1 MISKNK
7 LQSFISKYYIG
18 QFNQAKWRIK
28 NNEVKVYVGSHGLA
42 ANVNMKNFPLE
53 DGDIAV
59 FDSNKLQKLVA
70 VTSGDLLLSLEKQG
84 QLNTKLKISDAN
96 FELDYSLADPL
107 IIPKIDWYKDLD
119 WEMELDVSRE
129 DIDSLIKAKNALSE
143 YDTLLIRAVKNL
155 DGETVCEFVFGD
167 NTNFSSKVTYQ
178 IEGNVNDVFVN
189 AHVPFDSN
197 VLKEILNV
205 NKDSDNTKFYLSS
218 KGLAKWTFSDEDT
231 SSIYYMTRNEQINN

>member
-1 MISKNK
+1 
-7 LQSFISKYYIG
+7 
-18 QFNQAKWRIK
+18 
-28 NNEVKVYVGSHGLA
+28 
-42 ANVNMKNFPLE
+42 
-53 DGDIAV
+53 
-59 FDSNKLQKLVA
+59 
-70 VTSGDLLLSLEKQG
+70 
-84 QLNTKLKISDAN
+84 
-96 FELDYSLADPL
+96 
-107 IIPKIDWYKDLD
+107 
-119 WEMELDVSRE
+119 MELDVSRE

-143 YDTLLIRAVKNL
+143 YNTLLIRAVKNL

-189 AHVPFDSN
+189 AHIPFDSN

-205 NKDSDNTKFYLSS
+205 NKNSDNTKFYLSS

>member
-18 QFNQAKWRIK
+18 QFNQAKWRIE

-84 QLNTKLKISDAN
+84 ALNTKLKISG
-96 FELDYSLADPL
+96 S
-107 IIPKIDWYKDLD
+107 
-119 WEMELDVSRE
+119 
-129 DIDSLIKAKNALSE
+129 AKE
-143 YDTLLIRAVKNL
+143 
-155 DGETVCEFVFGD
+155 
-167 NTNFSSKVTYQ
+167 
-178 IEGNVNDVFVN
+178 
-189 AHVPFDSN
+189 
-197 VLKEILNV
+197 
-205 NKDSDNTKFYLSS
+205 
-218 KGLAKWTFSDEDT
+218 
-231 SSIYYMTRNEQINN
+231 

>member
-18 QFNQAKWRIK
+18 QFNQAKWRID

-189 AHVPFDSN
+189 AHIPFDSN

-205 NKDSDNTKFYLSS
+205 NKDSENTKFYLSS
-218 KGLAKWTFSDEDT
+218 KGLAKLTFDNEEM
-231 SSIYYMTRNEQINN
+231 SSIYYITRNEQIN

>member
-18 QFNQAKWRIK
+18 QFNQAKWRIE

-84 QLNTKLKISDAN
+84 ALNTKLKISDAN

-119 WEMELDVSRE
+119 WEKIS
-129 DIDSLIKAKNALSE
+129 KNPA
-143 YDTLLIRAVKNL
+143 NW
-155 DGETVCEFVFGD
+155 
-167 NTNFSSKVTYQ
+167 TY
-178 IEGNVNDVFVN
+178 
-189 AHVPFDSN
+189 
-197 VLKEILNV
+197 
-205 NKDSDNTKFYLSS
+205 
-218 KGLAKWTFSDEDT
+218 
-231 SSIYYMTRNEQINN
+231 